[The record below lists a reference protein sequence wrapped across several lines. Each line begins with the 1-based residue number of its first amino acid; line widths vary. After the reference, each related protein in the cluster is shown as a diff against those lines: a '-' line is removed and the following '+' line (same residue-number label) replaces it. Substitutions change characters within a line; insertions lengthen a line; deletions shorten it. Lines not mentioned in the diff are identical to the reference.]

1 MNRIEEL
8 EKVIAKAQ
16 AELEALRVGGKGLRW
31 RAEVAGE
38 YWVIND
44 LGEIGSLPDY
54 HDKYDD
60 VRYSIGNYFQT
71 KEEAHRSLKRMIA
84 TQQLKDRI
92 AELNAQ
98 QGWVA
103 SFEGLLQGNWI
114 PFFNARNGVIESKEL
129 FYFLQTPIELYGS
142 LETIETV
149 IKEMPEQ
156 IKLWLG
162 VE

>member
-8 EKVIAKAQ
+8 EKIIAKAQ
-16 AELEALRVGGKGLRW
+16 AELVALRVGGKGLRW

-38 YWVIND
+38 YWVINN

-60 VRYSIGNYFQT
+60 VRHSIGNYFQT
-71 KEEAHRSLKRMIA
+71 KEEAQHALKRTTA

-98 QGWVA
+98 HGWVVDW
-103 SFEGLLQGNWI
+103 GNEQQNKFL
-114 PFFNARNGVIESKEL
+114 PVFVHKSKRVSLDCEHL
-129 FYFLQTPIELYGS
+129 CAWSPVEFYGS
-142 LETIETV
+142 LETIETT